1 VACNSLADAEEKV
14 FGTDGAPLSGMEL
27 RVVDDTE
34 QALPPRT
41 EGDLLVRGH
50 SLFVGYLRRPELTR
64 AAYTADGWFRTGDR
78 AVLDAEGYLSITGRS
93 KDIIIR
99 GGENIPVV
107 EIENLLYAHPK
118 VARVA
123 IVAMPDPRLQER
135 ACAFVIPTSGETVTL
150 DELTAYLD
158 AQGVARQ
165 RFPERLEIVAEFP
178 VTASGKIQKYRLREI
193 VAAKLGQPPVR

>member
-1 VACNSLADAEEKV
+1 
-14 FGTDGAPLSGMEL
+14 
-27 RVVDDTE
+27 
-34 QALPPRT
+34 
-41 EGDLLVRGH
+41 
-50 SLFVGYLRRPELTR
+50 
-64 AAYTADGWFRTGDR
+64 
-78 AVLDAEGYLSITGRS
+78 
-93 KDIIIR
+93 
-99 GGENIPVV
+99 VV
-107 EIENLLYAHPK
+107 EIENLLFAHPK